1 MRVTRTMSTKGPI
14 YRLYRSSD
22 AFVAEMRSL
31 IPFLHKAG
39 CDISVG
45 GSEDDPS
52 VVMIVGPLSASLD
65 AAFRR
70 RIERF
75 LEP

>member
-1 MRVTRTMSTKGPI
+1 MRVTCTMSPKGPV

-31 IPFLHKAG
+31 IPFLHQAG
-39 CDISVG
+39 CDLSVG

-52 VVMIVGPLSASLD
+52 VVLIVGPLSAALD
-65 AAFRR
+65 ASFRQ
-70 RIERF
+70 RIARF
-75 LEP
+75 LQP